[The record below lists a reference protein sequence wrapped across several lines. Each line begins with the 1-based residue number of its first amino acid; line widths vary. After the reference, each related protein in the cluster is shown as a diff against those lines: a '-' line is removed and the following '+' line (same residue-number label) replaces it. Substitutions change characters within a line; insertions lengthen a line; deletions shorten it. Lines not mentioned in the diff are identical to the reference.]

1 MQRLIL
7 LLLIL
12 LLLAL
17 VSLSHAIAAPM
28 AIRGPVETVILVT
41 TTAHKNILVF
51 KVNKKFIGAHMEV
64 LSVNGDC
71 ITCQKLIRR
80 KTIINLGDAL
90 PGTYIIRIQKD
101 GIIENLALPLAP

>member
-28 AIRGPVETVILVT
+28 AIRGPVETAILVT

-64 LSVNGDC
+64 LDC

-101 GIIENLALPLAP
+101 GIIENLPLPLTL